1 MDHTTKTITED
12 TLLKQFSKL
21 PEEAQREAFDF
32 LEFLV
37 EKKSAKKRAHPKAG
51 FLKGVFKMS
60 KDFDEPLE
68 DFKEYMQ

>member
-1 MDHTTKTITED
+1 MNYTTKAITE
-12 TLLKQFSKL
+12 TSLLEQFSKL
-21 PEEAQREAFDF
+21 PVEAQQEAYDF
-32 LEFLV
+32 LEYLAQ
-37 EKKSAKKRAHPKAG
+37 KKSKKKQACPKAG